1 MVGIHFYK
9 FRFLEITIHRLSLT
23 LKYILD
29 FSIFYNHVATSQS
42 FVLHIIIAFFRINC
56 GDGNNFL
63 SKFFQKWFCNHVLSL
78 ALNSKA
84 FTFLFICNKANEE
97 RDGNDKLNL
106 SSILK
111 SLQGGKY
118 ISCFSLWP

>member
-1 MVGIHFYK
+1 
-9 FRFLEITIHRLSLT
+9 
-23 LKYILD
+23 
-29 FSIFYNHVATSQS
+29 
-42 FVLHIIIAFFRINC
+42 
-56 GDGNNFL
+56 
-63 SKFFQKWFCNHVLSL
+63 VLSL